1 MEIFPTL
8 TFKNYGFFIIAM
20 LTTKEIE
27 FLQNELETAQK
38 PYFIHDGDADGLCS
52 FLLLYRRYQKGKG
65 FIVKSSSTVDIS
77 LAQKVEEYNPD
88 KIVVLDMP
96 LMEQEFVDKVK
107 RPIFWIDH
115 HPLQKLHNVF
125 YFNPRSK
132 DDSSYFPTTR
142 MAYQVSADPKDMWI
156 AMAGCLADW
165 HIPSF
170 IDEFMEKYPHLLSK
184 KSDLPTMVYK
194 EPVGKLVKM
203 FNFFLKGEHSD
214 VIKCVKILTRITS
227 PDEIFKQE
235 TSQGKFLWK
244 KYESVNKKYEP
255 LLEKAKKEAKKGKL
269 LIFSYLSEGWS
280 FTSELSNELSALYPK
295 KVIII
300 VRNKSGEMKCS
311 LRAKVPIIGA
321 LERAL
326 VGIEGHGGG
335 HPKAC
340 GAVIKEK
347 DWERF
352 LENFQRELKDD

>member
-1 MEIFPTL
+1 
-8 TFKNYGFFIIAM
+8 M

-295 KVIII
+295 KVVIIF
-300 VRNKSGEMKCS
+300 RKKSGEMKCS
-311 LRAKVPIIGA
+311 LRAKFPIIGA
-321 LERAL
+321 LEKAL

-335 HPKAC
+335 HPQAC

-352 LENFQRELKDD
+352 LENFQRELKDV